1 MLSAE
6 FTLGSPMQ
14 LATMPLDR
22 VPVVSLDL
30 ETTGLRARAFPVG
43 PSRT

>member
-1 MLSAE
+1 
-6 FTLGSPMQ
+6 MQ

-30 ETTGLRARAFPVG
+30 ETTGLRVG
-43 PSRT
+43 SDRIIQIGAIGGTFDQGLTH